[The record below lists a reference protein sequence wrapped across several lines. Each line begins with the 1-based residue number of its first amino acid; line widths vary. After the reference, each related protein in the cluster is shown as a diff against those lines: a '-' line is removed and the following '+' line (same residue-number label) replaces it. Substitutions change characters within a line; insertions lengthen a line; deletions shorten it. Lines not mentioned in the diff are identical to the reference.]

1 VSLDAL
7 HLLADR
13 RPQLPAQG
21 PEALCPSDNASGLP
35 ADFVEKIRNI
45 VSFLQE
51 MESADE
57 LKSIVA
63 WRAHQL
69 SGDRKGVW
77 SLRVTRNWRITVR
90 IDESEKGIIDLDY
103 EDYH

>member
-1 VSLDAL
+1 
-7 HLLADR
+7 
-13 RPQLPAQG
+13 
-21 PEALCPSDNASGLP
+21 
-35 ADFVEKIRNI
+35 
-45 VSFLQE
+45 

-77 SLRVTRNWRITVR
+77 SLTVTRNWRITFR
-90 IDESEKGIIDLDY
+90 IDESEKAIIDLDY

>member
-1 VSLDAL
+1 MDVLNIRHKGL
-7 HLLADR
+7 R
-13 RPQLPAQG
+13 RFVT
-21 PEALCPSDNASGLP
+21 SDDASGLP

-57 LKSIVA
+57 LKSIVT

-77 SLRVTRNWRITVR
+77 SLTVTRNWRTTFR
-90 IDESEKGIIDLDY
+90 IDESGKAISDLDY

>member
-1 VSLDAL
+1 MDGRHKAGHDARG
-7 HLLADR
+7 AEIQKTTGIAIR
-13 RPQLPAQG
+13 A
-21 PEALCPSDNASGLP
+21 

-51 MESADE
+51 IESIEE
-57 LKSIVA
+57 LKLIVA

-69 SGDRKGVW
+69 SGDRKRTW
-77 SLRVTRNWRITVR
+77 SVTVTRNWRITFRTDDTDKAIV
-90 IDESEKGIIDLDY
+90 DLDF

>member
-1 VSLDAL
+1 MDVLNIRHKGL
-7 HLLADR
+7 R
-13 RPQLPAQG
+13 RFVT
-21 PEALCPSDNASGLP
+21 SDDVSGLP

-77 SLRVTRNWRITVR
+77 SLTVTRNWRITFR
-90 IDESEKGIIDLDY
+90 IDESEKAITDLDY

>member
-1 VSLDAL
+1 MHVLNVRHKGL
-7 HLLADR
+7 R
-13 RPQLPAQG
+13 RFVTR
-21 PEALCPSDNASGLP
+21 DDASGLP

-57 LKSIVA
+57 LKSIVGMA
-63 WRAHQL
+63 GAPTLRRPEGGLESNGDPQL
-69 SGDRKGVW
+69 E
-77 SLRVTRNWRITVR
+77 ITFR
-90 IDESEKGIIDLDY
+90 IDASEKAIIDLDY